1 LQNGKRDRRRYR
13 LRNETVDEKKYVVVR
28 KIEKVV
34 VVNGSWGL
42 QKTELQGLQLGVVL
56 LKNQAGTVRSAVA
69 ACTPGSSTLGRQ
81 RTTKHGNKS
90 TLVKIYAARP
100 RPRQLTHVELL
111 PAGRKNSQQ
120 QQLSHSSLD

>member
-1 LQNGKRDRRRYR
+1 
-13 LRNETVDEKKYVVVR
+13 VR

-42 QKTELQGLQLGVVL
+42 QETELQGLQLGVVL

-90 TLVKIYAARP
+90 TLVVKIYTARP

-111 PAGRKNSQQ
+111 PAGRKHSQQ

>member
-1 LQNGKRDRRRYR
+1 
-13 LRNETVDEKKYVVVR
+13 VR

-81 RTTKHGNKS
+81 RTTKHGNES
-90 TLVKIYAARP
+90 TLVVKIYAARP
-100 RPRQLTHVELL
+100 RPRQLTRVELL
-111 PAGRKNSQQ
+111 PAGRKHSQQ